1 MVLKSD
7 ELFTMIKN
15 FLATGEGKANVQKVG
30 GVFQVDILDKKGGKL
45 QKIWTIDFKNG
56 NGSCKEGGDK
66 AANATFV
73 VGDSDFF
80 DICSGKLNPQMAF
93 VQGKMKIKGSMP
105 LATKFTPQL
114 SPKPTPENFAKYATA
129 KL

>member
-1 MVLKSD
+1 MALLSD
-7 ELFTMIKN
+7 DLFNMIKN
-15 FLATGEGKANVQKVG
+15 YLGAGEGKASVAKVG
-30 GVFQVDILDKKGGKL
+30 GIFQVDILNKKGGKL
-45 QKIWTIDFKNG
+45 QKTWTIDFKNG

-66 AANATFV
+66 SANATFV
-73 VGDSDFF
+73 VGDKDFF

-105 LATKFTPQL
+105 LATKFTPAL
-114 SPKPTPENFAKYATA
+114 FPKPTPENFAKYATA